1 MRPHLA
7 HLSDDVPPAASLGA
21 NNLSNSDSED
31 YRQTPPGYW
40 WLDSFPRLQASGLPM
55 MEVLQRPG
63 DTIYIPPRWWH
74 AVINLPDAPT
84 EALTLC
90 VTQSERIVDSS
101 LVRLL

>member
-1 MRPHLA
+1 
-7 HLSDDVPPAASLGA
+7 
-21 NNLSNSDSED
+21 
-31 YRQTPPGYW
+31 
-40 WLDSFPRLQASGLPM
+40 M